1 VNILVDTLPESV
13 FVNGKEYPI
22 NTDFRVGLKIILAFE
37 DNDLTLLE
45 KNLVM
50 LELLYPEKPDDVME
64 AIQEGVKFLD
74 GSLMRD
80 NGEPDDGSPVRLY
93 SFAKDANYIFSAF
106 QQTHG
111 IDLTTAKLH
120 WWQFLALF
128 MDLGGETA
136 FSNIVDLR
144 SRLKDGTATK
154 EEKKRAKKMRDILD
168 LPDVDNRNLEDR
180 LIEEEF
186 LRKVELGKKRRGTA

>member
-1 VNILVDTLPESV
+1 
-13 FVNGKEYPI
+13 
-22 NTDFRVGLKIILAFE
+22 
-37 DNDLTLLE
+37 
-45 KNLVM
+45 
-50 LELLYPEKPDDVME
+50 ME

-154 EEKKRAKKMRDILD
+154 EEKKRAKKCVI
-168 LPDVDNRNLEDR
+168 
-180 LIEEEF
+180 F
-186 LRKVELGKKRRGTA
+186 